1 MKRRLL
7 RYGPIALLALALGWV
22 GLARLVPPRPLDAA
36 AFAALYATPPAPP
49 QAPLRVFHLGHS
61 LVARD
66 MPAMLA
72 QLAGTGHEHH
82 SQLGWGAS
90 MRDHLGPVE
99 DIRGSAVENAH
110 PRFRPLRAAMA
121 SGAYDALVVTE
132 MVEIRDAIRYHDS
145 PAALAALIDMAVAG
159 RPDIRLYLYET
170 WHPLDDPE
178 GWLTRL
184 DADLTRYWEDA
195 ILRPALALAQA
206 DPPHPVWLIPAGQVL
221 AAFVRAVEAQGGVPG
236 IAGRAD
242 LFGRSAEGAPDMIH
256 LNDLGHYLVAL
267 THYAVLYQ
275 RSPVGLPHALLRADG
290 TPADPPSP
298 EAARLMQETVWQVVT
313 TLPRTGVTAR

>member
-1 MKRRLL
+1 MKRQLL
-7 RYGPIALLALALGWV
+7 RFSPIAVLILALGWV
-22 GLARLVPPRPLDAA
+22 GLSRFLPPKPLDPE
-36 AFAALYATPPAPP
+36 AFAALYARPPAPP
-49 QAPLRVFHLGHS
+49 EAPLRVFHLGHS

-72 QLAGTGHEHH
+72 QLAGAGHGHE

-99 DIRGSAVENAH
+99 AIRGTEVENAH
-110 PRFRPLRAAMA
+110 PRFRPLREAMA
-121 SGAYDALVVTE
+121 SGDYDALVVTE

-145 PAALAALIDMAVAG
+145 AQSLAALIDLAVAG

-184 DADLTRYWEDA
+184 DADLARYWEDA
-195 ILRPALALAQA
+195 ILRPALARAEA
-206 DPPHPVWLIPAGQVL
+206 PRPVWLIPAGQVL
-221 AAFVRAVEAQGGVPG
+221 AAFVRAVEARGGVPG
-236 IAGRAD
+236 IARRED
-242 LFGRSAEGAPDMIH
+242 LFGRNPDGAQDMIH

-275 RSPVGLPHALLRADG
+275 RNPVGLPHALLRADG
-290 TPADPPSP
+290 TPAVAPSP

-313 TLPRTGVTAR
+313 ALPRTGVAAGR